1 MNLPPEIWQDYFDE
15 VARLVPGAKRK
26 AFRTAGR
33 GYEYEQIVYGEN
45 PGPTDCVPLT
55 ALAPHKEQWF
65 AVIDRT
71 VESIQRALDSR

>member
-1 MNLPPEIWQDYFDE
+1 M
-15 VARLVPGAKRK
+15 VPGAKRK